1 MRNLRNSV
9 LLIGHLGNDPDVRKL
24 PNGSTMALMSLATN
38 ETYKKGNG
46 DKITTTQWHN
56 CVAWGRTAEI
66 MESFLKKGKEIALR
80 GKLTYRSYEDK
91 NGIKRYQTQIV
102 IDEFV
107 MMK

>member
-1 MRNLRNSV
+1 MRNLRNNV

-24 PNGSTMALMSLATN
+24 PNGTTMALLSLATN

-46 DKITTTQWHN
+46 DKITTTQWHS
-56 CVAWGRTAEI
+56 CIAWGRTAEI
-66 MESFLKKGKEIALR
+66 MESFLKKGKEVALS

-91 NGIKRYQTQIV
+91 NGIKRNKTQIV
-102 IDEFV
+102 VDEFV